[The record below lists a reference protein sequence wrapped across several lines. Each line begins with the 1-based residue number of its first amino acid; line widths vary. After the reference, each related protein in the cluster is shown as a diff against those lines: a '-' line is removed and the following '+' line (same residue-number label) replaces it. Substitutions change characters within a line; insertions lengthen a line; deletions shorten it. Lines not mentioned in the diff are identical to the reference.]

1 MDDSS
6 LGIPRVSDRAAVRPV
21 AMRHPSRF
29 KLGQRFSEGL
39 DERPR
44 LSLVLCSLQA
54 SPQELDRQG
63 EFTLVKQVTSSCRL
77 PVASLLKTRF
87 RKALGPKRSS
97 SATVRSS

>member
-29 KLGQRFSEGL
+29 KLGQRFSKGL

-44 LSLVLCSLQA
+44 LSVVLCSLQT

-63 EFTLVKQVTSSCRL
+63 EFALGKQVTF
-77 PVASLLKTRF
+77 LLSPSRGFTAETRF
-87 RKALGPKRSS
+87 GETLGRRGQALLR
-97 SATVRSS
+97 

>member
-1 MDDSS
+1 
-6 LGIPRVSDRAAVRPV
+6 
-21 AMRHPSRF
+21 
-29 KLGQRFSEGL
+29 
-39 DERPR
+39 
-44 LSLVLCSLQA
+44 LQA